1 MGRVSRKQIM
11 GDLGVGTV
19 ELLLFSL
26 PEIFF
31 FFEPVKNV
39 PAPKVILRL
48 RPRVQNLVH
57 VSL

>member
-1 MGRVSRKQIM
+1 MM

-19 ELLLFSL
+19 ELFLFF
-26 PEIFF
+26 PPRKVFF
-31 FFEPVKNV
+31 FFFKPVKNV

>member
-31 FFEPVKNV
+31 F
-39 PAPKVILRL
+39 L
-48 RPRVQNLVH
+48 NLLKMFLH
-57 VSL
+57 LKSY

>member
-1 MGRVSRKQIM
+1 M
-11 GDLGVGTV
+11 GTV
-19 ELLLFSL
+19 ELLHL
-26 PEIFF
+26 FF
-31 FFEPVKNV
+31 FFSSQKGFFSCFFVLKPVKNV

>member
-1 MGRVSRKQIM
+1 MM

-19 ELLLFSL
+19 ELFLFFFL
-26 PEIFF
+26 PERFVFF
-31 FFEPVKNV
+31 FFFKPVKNV

>member
-1 MGRVSRKQIM
+1 MM

-19 ELLLFSL
+19 ELFLFFSSQKG
-26 PEIFF
+26 FF
-31 FFEPVKNV
+31 FFFFKPVKNV

>member
-1 MGRVSRKQIM
+1 MM

-19 ELLLFSL
+19 ELFLFFFL
-26 PEIFF
+26 PERFF
-31 FFEPVKNV
+31 FFKPVKNV

>member
-1 MGRVSRKQIM
+1 M
-11 GDLGVGTV
+11 GTV

-26 PEIFF
+26 PEFF
-31 FFEPVKNV
+31 FFLKPVKNV
-39 PAPKVILRL
+39 SAPKVILRL